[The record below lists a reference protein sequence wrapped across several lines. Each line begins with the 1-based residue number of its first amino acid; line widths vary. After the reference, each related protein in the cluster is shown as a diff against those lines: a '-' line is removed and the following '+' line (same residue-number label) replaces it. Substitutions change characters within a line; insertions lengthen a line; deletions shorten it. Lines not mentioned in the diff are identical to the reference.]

1 MTMQGDTLFDSYSL
15 DVSEREVRGGP
26 FALDI
31 KADALRMVR
40 LFWQALVQ
48 LAPRGMTSSYLR
60 RPNLRFER
68 IAVQV
73 RCPEGLCAR
82 VAGEQVCFSA
92 EDVCASRVEV
102 QLGVGE
108 GGAKMAILGDTRI
121 RLSDATL
128 TKEAA
133 VVGFLA
139 VQDLDANITALSCA
153 SFQLAV
159 LSEEQKA
166 WKPGARVRMRNM
178 KNKAFE
184 GRQGSLVEWR
194 SDVSRWYVKLDGQDN
209 LLSVSQTRLRL
220 YAKPWRVDL
229 SLDSVEANVTDSFI
243 VSIDQH
249 IMSLQDV
256 LCEMVLH
263 SATLQSRPLG
273 LRIQG
278 GDVLSVAGLSRASGL
293 LPGSHVVA
301 VGSKREGR
309 VDLATCNLPVVLLSK
324 PPPALVEAT
333 WRIRAFEFKARRK

>member
-82 VAGEQVCFSA
+82 VAGEQVCFS
-92 EDVCASRVEV
+92 
-102 QLGVGE
+102 VGE

-133 VVGFLA
+133 VVGFL
-139 VQDLDANITALSCA
+139 
-153 SFQLAV
+153 
-159 LSEEQKA
+159 
-166 WKPGARVRMRNM
+166 
-178 KNKAFE
+178 
-184 GRQGSLVEWR
+184 
-194 SDVSRWYVKLDGQDN
+194 
-209 LLSVSQTRLRL
+209 
-220 YAKPWRVDL
+220 
-229 SLDSVEANVTDSFI
+229 
-243 VSIDQH
+243 
-249 IMSLQDV
+249 
-256 LCEMVLH
+256 
-263 SATLQSRPLG
+263 
-273 LRIQG
+273 
-278 GDVLSVAGLSRASGL
+278 
-293 LPGSHVVA
+293 
-301 VGSKREGR
+301 
-309 VDLATCNLPVVLLSK
+309 
-324 PPPALVEAT
+324 
-333 WRIRAFEFKARRK
+333 